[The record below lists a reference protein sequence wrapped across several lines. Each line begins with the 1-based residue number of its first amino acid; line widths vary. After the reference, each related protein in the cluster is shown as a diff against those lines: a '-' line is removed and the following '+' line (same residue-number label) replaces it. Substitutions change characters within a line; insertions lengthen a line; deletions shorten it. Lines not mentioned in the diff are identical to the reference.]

1 MSDLTNKQ
9 KADATSFINEQV
21 EEMREWFK
29 GLENTFGAEM
39 SKTALLIYEQRI
51 KLVYAKGLQ
60 RAIELTDRDI
70 KNCEANINPMTGKI
84 GSTDKLFVAALKD
97 LKDSLLDELALLP
110 NLQPQPVQTN
120 LIDQV
125 LAKKTAMLK
134 EPYNNLP
141 SEGDEE
147 LITGG

>member
-9 KADATSFINEQV
+9 KADATAFIVEQV
-21 EEMREWFK
+21 EDMREWFK
-29 GLENTFGAEM
+29 GLEDSFGTEM

-60 RAIELTDRDI
+60 RAIELVNRDI
-70 KNCEANINPMTGKI
+70 KNCESNINPLTGKV
-84 GSTDKLFVAALKD
+84 GSADKLFIAALQD

-110 NLQPQPVQTN
+110 SLQPVQTN

-125 LAKKTAMLK
+125 LAKKTLK
-134 EPYNNLP
+134 LQEPYNSLP
-141 SEGDEE
+141 AEGDEE